1 MLVIL
6 GAKYGTAMAILGVVC
21 SSWVAISRGSSH
33 RSFLNPMGYTGYMSV
48 RIANEISCR
57 PCLAAVDV

>member
-1 MLVIL
+1 MRLAMLVVL
-6 GAKYGTAMAILGVVC
+6 GSKMGAAMALLGVCC

-33 RSFLNPMGYTGYMSV
+33 RSFLNPMGFTGYESV

-57 PCLAAVDV
+57 P